1 MVKQA
6 RVDVSS
12 ITGIAF
18 SPQYRSYQRGFFD
31 PSFQC
36 QVEVAVLEDLIK
48 GGETAA
54 SNPAFH
60 KLMLASSSN

>member
-48 GGETAA
+48 GGG
-54 SNPAFH
+54 SDQRWGN
-60 KLMLASSSN
+60 SRVQSGVS

>member
-1 MVKQA
+1 MKGEDVTEPTKQA
-6 RVDVSS
+6 AQMDISS

-36 QVEVAVLEDLIK
+36 
-48 GGETAA
+48 
-54 SNPAFH
+54 
-60 KLMLASSSN
+60 